1 MYVIGFKLASF
12 GKSIPFNRRAL
23 ALLLEALTEI
33 NVSIFRSYGDKVPG
47 LYESGIKYRRESIG
61 QEDWCDVVELLR
73 LGFGDCE
80 DLSCYRAAELRV
92 RGGDPNARP
101 FVKGPRRLPGGV
113 MMYHIQVQH
122 GDGRIEDPSLSLGM
136 GSLRDRAPATYRIR
150 HHEETPLQHRVPTQE
165 PVRFLPPP
173 QGEGSDQSRIHLAS
187 GIATPNNPYMKLL
200 AG

>member
-1 MYVIGFKLASF
+1 VYVIGFKLASF

-33 NVSIFRSYGDKVPG
+33 NVSIFRTYGDTVPG

-92 RGGDPNARP
+92 RHGDANARP
-101 FVKGPRRLPGGV
+101 FVKGPRKLPGGV

-122 GDGRIEDPSLSLGM
+122 GDGRIEDPSLVLGM
-136 GSLRDRAPATYRIR
+136 GSARDRTPATYRIR
-150 HHEETPLQHRVPTQE
+150 HHEEAPLQHRVPTRAPSQLF
-165 PVRFLPPP
+165 PAPK
-173 QGEGSDQSRIHLAS
+173 GEGSEQPRIQLAS
-187 GIATPNNPYMKLL
+187 GLATPDNPYMKLL
-200 AG
+200 VG